1 MTESAESAYIL
12 TVASPLTC
20 EMNINSFFTSLF
32 DIKKLVCIKSD
43 DPAKKGEI
51 NRVVLILNTGNNS
64 EMLNDVIVIC
74 ETQLTPRSVNLAEA
88 EQAIKNNKTKLYV
101 GNLTYGIDN
110 CKLWK
115 HFSNFGQIDYTY
127 LIRQPTKKVKGF
139 GFIVFEKKSS
149 FDVALKQK
157 HYIDGQRLICKH
169 FLNKSNT
176 RKQIEF
182 ETAKDES
189 HQQHEKTVALAL
201 DEDDD
206 KIVNQKGSHSTGS
219 SKEPITC
226 KEKINT
232 IKAKASQRENKKVG
246 QSARNGLCSK
256 KSKTNQVQP
265 DTIEYMSPVQADPSP
280 YYESFNSYENNL
292 YSAEN
297 SYQENSWHLN
307 GYGYYENNPKVP
319 DNISSNLYGSNS
331 SGLTY
336 SQAYDKQAP
345 ESFRWNPYMS
355 RDAPAQDRG
364 NNKSHTRTKLCS
376 TSSRYQHD
384 SQECLSFS
392 AEFASS
398 QDRNTFYHSLGH
410 EYPVQGGHQ
419 NDFYP
424 H

>member
-1 MTESAESAYIL
+1 MIESAESAYIL
-12 TVASPLTC
+12 AVASPLVCQRTV
-20 EMNINSFFTSLF
+20 NSFFNSLF
-32 DIKKLVCIKSD
+32 DVKKLVCIKSD
-43 DPAKKGEI
+43 DPTKKGEI

-115 HFSNFGQIDYTY
+115 HFSNFGLIEYTY

-139 GFIVFEKKSS
+139 GFIVFEKKNS

-176 RKQIEF
+176 RKQTEF

-189 HQQHEKTVALAL
+189 HQQLEKTVALAL
-201 DEDDD
+201 DVENNKSVD
-206 KIVNQKGSHSTGS
+206 QKGPRSTGS

-226 KEKINT
+226 EEKINT
-232 IKAKASQRENKKVG
+232 ISAKASQREKKKVR
-246 QSARNGLCSK
+246 QSAKSGLCSK
-256 KSKTNQVQP
+256 NPKTNEVQP
-265 DTIEYMSPVQADPSP
+265 DTIEYVYPVQADPSP
-280 YYESFNSYENNL
+280 YYEIFNSYENNP
-292 YSAEN
+292 YRAEN
-297 SYQENSWHLN
+297 SYQENSWNSN
-307 GYGYYENNPKVP
+307 GYGYYENNPKAL
-319 DNISSNLYGSNS
+319 DTNSSNLYGSNCL
-331 SGLTY
+331 GFTY
-336 SQAYDKQAP
+336 SQAYDKQAS
-345 ESFRWNPYMS
+345 ESYGWNTYLS

-364 NNKSHTRTKLCS
+364 NKKSHMRTKLCS
-376 TSSRYQHD
+376 D
-384 SQECLSFS
+384 
-392 AEFASS
+392 
-398 QDRNTFYHSLGH
+398 QDRNTFYPSLGH
-410 EYPVQGGHQ
+410 EYPVQGDHQ
-419 NDFYP
+419 NDFYL